1 MNKSGG
7 VIRLPITSC
16 QKRKVLVAAAY
27 RLSKM
32 REMRDVLSIRTGD
45 QDSGEVLISFFNPF
59 I

>member
-7 VIRLPITSC
+7 VIRLSITSC

-45 QDSGEVLISFFNPF
+45 QDLISFFNPF